1 MEDFNLFLKMGFE
14 HISDLGGYDHI
25 LFIIAICAV
34 YSIKDWKEIIWIV
47 TAFTVG
53 HTVTLVLATFD
64 FVYVSPSIVD
74 KLIPFT
80 IVITC
85 LSNIFLATKDGSKR
99 SNSAYVKYAITCGF
113 GLIHGLGFSGYLR
126 NMLAMDESIVM
137 QLLAF
142 NIGLELGQLMIV
154 GVTLALAFIVIDLIK
169 APKRE
174 WNLVL
179 SGAAMGL
186 SIMMILE
193 SFFQ

>member
-154 GVTLALAFIVIDLIK
+154 GVTLALAFIMIDLIK